1 MNSKI
6 AYYAIPNPTETAT
19 EAPALPRVFRKPVAL
34 TRPIP
39 VTPVVRIDHLVI
51 QDGTVSD
58 TIPVRLGTIK
68 VVGENLKM
76 LGGDTLTF
84 SGRHAVSGQR
94 ESFEAVVESSS
105 DTEIKVN
112 FEEATYAF
120 AGLHQ
125 ADPTL
130 TLVSRGG
137 IAAGEPQTV
146 VRDIAFMPE

>member
-1 MNSKI
+1 MLEATI
-6 AYYAIPNPTETAT
+6 AI
-19 EAPALPRVFRKPVAL
+19 ALEH
-34 TRPIP
+34 
-39 VTPVVRIDHLVI
+39 VR
-51 QDGTVSD
+51 
-58 TIPVRLGTIK
+58 R
-68 VVGENLKM
+68 GE
-76 LGGDTLTF
+76 TLTF

-105 DTEIKVN
+105 DTEIKVD